1 MTFGTGL
8 RLIGGV
14 FLVLAATVCGGG
26 APIGTVEL
34 GELIVAGE
42 VDGDYLYRQLYQLD
56 PPFQACYVRAKRGD
70 HTTEGILELTLQGGS
85 GRLAAEIASNTTGS
99 SELGECVLSAI
110 SGLRIIEPEDAAPW
124 DYSADWSVTFE
135 IARLDRSTN

>member
-1 MTFGTGL
+1 LTFRTGL
-8 RLIGGV
+8 RPISSV
-14 FLVLAATVCGGG
+14 FLVLAATACGGG

-34 GELIVAGE
+34 GELIVSGE

-70 HTTEGILELTLQGGS
+70 HSTEGLLELTLQGGS
-85 GRLAAEIASNTTGS
+85 GRLTGAIASNTTGS
-99 SELGECVLSAI
+99 SELGECVLGAI
-110 SGLRIIEPEDAAPW
+110 SGLMIIEPEGAAPW

-135 IARLDRSTN
+135 IARLDRTTN